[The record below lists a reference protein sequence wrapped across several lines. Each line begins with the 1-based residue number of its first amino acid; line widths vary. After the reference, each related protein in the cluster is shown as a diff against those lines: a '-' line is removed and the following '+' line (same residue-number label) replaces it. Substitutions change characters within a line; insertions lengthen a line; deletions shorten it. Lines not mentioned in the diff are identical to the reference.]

1 MSYWAEK
8 QPDRAAVI
16 FETDVITWAELDQRT
31 NQLARAYEN
40 LGVKQDDF
48 VTIALPN
55 SIEFVEACFAAWK
68 LGATP
73 QPISSKSPR
82 IERDAIIKLAEP
94 SLVIGVNELGNCV
107 SQLGDNVSSIAVE
120 FHHDINCSK
129 EPLDERI
136 ASTIKAMTSGGSTGC
151 PKLIAMQTPAVFELG
166 STSFNLPYQS
176 VVLVPGPLYHNGP
189 FVFAFYALCQGNSLI
204 LERRFDAERTLEL
217 VEKHRVE
224 SLYQVPT
231 MMHRIWQLPTENREK
246 YDLSSLKALWH
257 LAAACPAWLKDAFIE
272 WLGAEVIWELYG
284 GTEGQGRTI
293 ISGREWL
300 THRGSVGRPHDCE
313 MKILDD
319 EGNEVDPGEIGEIYM
334 RPSSGRAVYKYVG
347 AESTCR
353 EDGWDTLGDMG
364 YMDEDGY
371 LYLADRR
378 TDLIVSGGVNIYP
391 AEVEAAIDSH
401 PGVRASA
408 VIGLPDEDM
417 GSVVHAIVDVS
428 DQRVSEEDLL
438 AFLAER
444 LARHKQPRSIEFVNE
459 SLRDEAG
466 KLRRKSLREARLAE
480 SAPLNSQQ

>member
-1 MSYWAEK
+1 
-8 QPDRAAVI
+8 
-16 FETDVITWAELDQRT
+16 
-31 NQLARAYEN
+31 
-40 LGVKQDDF
+40 
-48 VTIALPN
+48 
-55 SIEFVEACFAAWK
+55 
-68 LGATP
+68 
-73 QPISSKSPR
+73 
-82 IERDAIIKLAEP
+82 
-94 SLVIGVNELGNCV
+94 
-107 SQLGDNVSSIAVE
+107 
-120 FHHDINCSK
+120 
-129 EPLDERI
+129 
-136 ASTIKAMTSGGSTGC
+136 
-151 PKLIAMQTPAVFELG
+151 
-166 STSFNLPYQS
+166 
-176 VVLVPGPLYHNGP
+176 
-189 FVFAFYALCQGNSLI
+189 
-204 LERRFDAERTLEL
+204 
-217 VEKHRVE
+217 
-224 SLYQVPT
+224 
-231 MMHRIWQLPTENREK
+231 
-246 YDLSSLKALWH
+246 
-257 LAAACPAWLKDAFIE
+257 
-272 WLGAEVIWELYG
+272 
-284 GTEGQGRTI
+284 
-293 ISGREWL
+293 
-300 THRGSVGRPHDCE
+300 
-313 MKILDD
+313 
-319 EGNEVDPGEIGEIYM
+319 M